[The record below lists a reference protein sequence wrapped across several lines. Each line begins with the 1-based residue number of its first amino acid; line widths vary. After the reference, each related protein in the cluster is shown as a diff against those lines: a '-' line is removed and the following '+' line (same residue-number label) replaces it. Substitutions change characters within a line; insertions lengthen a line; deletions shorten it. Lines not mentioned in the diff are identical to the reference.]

1 MLQDDPTTLSVL
13 HRLRDVGVRIA
24 LDDFGTAFAS
34 LSYLRSFPFDTIK
47 IDRSFVRDLPQ
58 RSDCAAIVE
67 AVAGL
72 ARKLKMH
79 SVAEGIET
87 EAQLTAARESGC
99 DEVQG
104 YLFNRPMPA
113 NEIRAV
119 LDRGRGTQA
128 YNH

>member
-1 MLQDDPTTLSVL
+1 MAATL
-13 HRLRDVGVRIA
+13 HIGVRIA

-47 IDRSFVRDLPQ
+47 IDRSFIRDLPQ
-58 RSDCAAIVE
+58 CRDCAAIVE

-72 ARKLKMH
+72 ARKLSMH

-87 EAQLTAARESGC
+87 EAQLTAARDSGC

-104 YLFNRPMPA
+104 YLFNRPVPA
-113 NEIRAV
+113 DEIRTI
-119 LDRGRGTQA
+119 LQKKSSFGGTQSH
-128 YNH
+128 Y

>member
-1 MLQDDPTTLSVL
+1 VPENPDIIGVL
-13 HRLRDVGVRIA
+13 FEHAAEIA
-24 LDDFGTAFAS
+24 LNAFAS

-47 IDRSFVRDLPQ
+47 IDRSFVRDLPK
-58 RSDCAAIVE
+58 RSDCLAIVE

-72 ARKLKMH
+72 ARKLNMN

-87 EAQLTAARESGC
+87 EAQLTAARDSGC

-113 NEIRAV
+113 NEIKAV
-119 LDRGRGTQA
+119 LDRCGGTHSDD
-128 YNH
+128 N